1 MHTRAPTEARHST
14 SPSTGASPDIGFLL
28 ADVSLK
34 PLYTNRAAVQILGY
48 ARPGAAFRQAGSLQE
63 RIRAIL
69 RAERFALDCTT
80 TAFLSG
86 RRRYFCRTFLLE
98 SHQTPVR
105 PSMVALLLERCPR
118 EGLDLSEAT
127 RPYHLSRRERETVQ
141 HLMHG
146 LTTKEVAASMNVSPN
161 TVRQFIR
168 LIMTKMGVT
177 TRSGIVGK
185 LLGG

>member
-14 SPSTGASPDIGFLL
+14 SPSAGASPDIGFLL

-105 PSMVALLLERCPR
+105 PSMVALLLERGADPNKSGAPWATPLAWAR
-118 EGLDLSEAT
+118 KKGHAEIESDLLRA
-127 RPYHLSRRERETVQ
+127 
-141 HLMHG
+141 G
-146 LTTKEVAASMNVSPN
+146 ASFN
-161 TVRQFIR
+161 
-168 LIMTKMGVT
+168 
-177 TRSGIVGK
+177 
-185 LLGG
+185 